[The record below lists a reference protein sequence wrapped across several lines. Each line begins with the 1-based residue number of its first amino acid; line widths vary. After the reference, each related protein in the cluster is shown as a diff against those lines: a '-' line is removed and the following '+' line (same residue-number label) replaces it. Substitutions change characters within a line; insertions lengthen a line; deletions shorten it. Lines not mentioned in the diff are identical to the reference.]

1 MNHMESRKI
10 IGAIMFVTGMT
21 IPEYAKSIGYSK
33 VAVYSVI
40 NGVSPSPIIRAKIA
54 ADTCLPVSD
63 LWPDTNAKEAA

>member
-1 MNHMESRKI
+1 MDHMESRKI

-40 NGVSPSPIIRAKIA
+40 NGISPSPVIRAKIA
-54 ADTCLPVSD
+54 ADTCLPITD
-63 LWPDTNAKEAA
+63 LWPETNKEAA